1 MVYPNNDRNYDRTPL
16 EYSWG
21 WRWRWRRGWGAEW
34 PGWGRDGGGGGG
46 LHGPERQSDRRS
58 LRFKV
63 RWQRHDWLLRDMQE
77 NDWTRWTIAMLVL
90 NLTLWERGSDVIDP
104 GKQQMSDYWYYS
116 HISFIIVLHSPK
128 KVKLQKKVLMKE
140 RWRQNMKVKL
150 LINN

>member
-104 GKQQMSDYWYYS
+104 RKQADEW
-116 HISFIIVLHSPK
+116 
-128 KVKLQKKVLMKE
+128 
-140 RWRQNMKVKL
+140 L
-150 LINN
+150 LILLTHKLHYSVTFPYKGKVTKKCWWKRDEGKIWK